1 MDKSLASTLKNPGK
15 TFRGAPFWAWNAKLS
30 PAELRRQIRIMKQM
44 GLGGFF
50 MHSRVGLNTEY
61 LGKDWFACVKAC
73 ADEAKKLGMDAWL
86 YDEDRWP
93 RSRGGKVTG
102 LPDYRIRKLS

>member
-50 MHSRVGLNTEY
+50 MQIQLAG
-61 LGKDWFACVKAC
+61 
-73 ADEAKKLGMDAWL
+73 
-86 YDEDRWP
+86 
-93 RSRGGKVTG
+93 
-102 LPDYRIRKLS
+102 